1 MARQEINVGTAP
13 TGAGG
18 DTTRSAAV
26 KINSM
31 TAELY
36 AKTNSLGSAATR
48 NVGIASGNVM
58 EISPAQL
65 VDGNSAFIVE
75 GSRFLSYGE
84 GTTGGPPGVTYASG
98 IRSRFYDGSFFAVDI
113 VGTILNGNLYWRTV
127 NSVGV
132 QNGWRTIYDTSN
144 TTRAQDGTLKAI

>member
-75 GSRFLSYGE
+75 GLSL
-84 GTTGGPPGVTYASG
+84 
-98 IRSRFYDGSFFAVDI
+98 IHI
-113 VGTILNGNLYWRTV
+113 
-127 NSVGV
+127 
-132 QNGWRTIYDTSN
+132 
-144 TTRAQDGTLKAI
+144 